1 MCLEVRLQSETSV
14 RHFDVKFFYD
24 SLWLNYCKPVMFIA
38 KAELCLLEIIYRN
51 YPTFWFQVFSKF
63 RKKDLETDG
72 FSSPLNQESW
82 QENTHKRTWGENEDP
97 WLTVQSEKTI
107 FIYLPTVYLSG
118 SGTDL

>member
-1 MCLEVRLQSETSV
+1 VKFDFQVTVTMCLEVRLQSETSV

-72 FSSPLNQESW
+72 FSSPLNQES
-82 QENTHKRTWGENEDP
+82 
-97 WLTVQSEKTI
+97 
-107 FIYLPTVYLSG
+107 
-118 SGTDL
+118 